1 MNRTSMM
8 CSTSSSSPI
17 YIEVVFPKEEKKKY
31 IYIYVCI
38 YMYLCI
44 HMYVFI
50 FIDVINKI
58 I

>member
-17 YIEVVFPKEEKKKY
+17 YIEVVFPKRRKKY